1 MTNKIESIL
10 DSQFTL
16 INGLFIQN
24 NSREIGNQK
33 QTNQAF
39 TNKWTEYSQEEIKE
53 KEKLF
58 EFQKNWYLELYG
70 FENESALA
78 NFLKEKSVILDA

>member
-39 TNKWTEYSQEEIKE
+39 TNKWTEYNQEEIK
-53 KEKLF
+53 KK
-58 EFQKNWYLELYG
+58 
-70 FENESALA
+70 
-78 NFLKEKSVILDA
+78 